1 MITAPHFGQRLSSDR
16 IEALHC
22 QQRCLLFPIKLPLVF
37 CAIEVY
43 HESTPMV
50 SCSIFTYGRY
60 NWVDWFASLLP
71 QARQNSL
78 LFKTT
83 VPQAPQNLVEEDPET
98 DTGW

>member
-1 MITAPHFGQRLSSDR
+1 
-16 IEALHC
+16 
-22 QQRCLLFPIKLPLVF
+22 
-37 CAIEVY
+37 
-43 HESTPMV
+43 MV

-78 LFKTT
+78 LLKTT